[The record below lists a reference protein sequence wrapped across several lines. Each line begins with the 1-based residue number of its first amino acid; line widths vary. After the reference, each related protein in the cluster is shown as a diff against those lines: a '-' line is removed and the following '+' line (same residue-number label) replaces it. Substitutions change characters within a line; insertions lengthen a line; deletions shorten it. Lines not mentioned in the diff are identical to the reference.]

1 MSLMPPSS
9 LDWTNLDLSSLTIR
23 RMRDSDVAG
32 VMAIESVSFGR
43 HHWSEDSFYNEMK
56 NNLGRYYVLEGPK
69 SGQILGYCGFWLVFD
84 EVHITTVAV
93 MPECRGKS
101 LGEVMLLHILDKVM
115 GQSAHWVTLEVR
127 VTNTPAINLYYK
139 YGFQNSGLRPRY
151 YQDNG
156 EDALIMTTTDI
167 LTEDYRSLFTAN
179 KAALKDRLG
188 ALPQGVGA
196 A

>member
-1 MSLMPPSS
+1 MSLMQPSS
-9 LDWTNLDLSSLTIR
+9 IDWTNLDLSSLTIR
-23 RMRDSDVAG
+23 RMRETDVPG
-32 VMAIESVSFGR
+32 VMAIEAVSFGR

-69 SGQILGYCGFWLVFD
+69 RGQVLGYCGFWLVFD

-156 EDALIMTTTDI
+156 EDALIMTTSDI
-167 LTEDYRSLFTAN
+167 LTEDYRTLFKAN
-179 KAALKDRLG
+179 KAALTDRLG
-188 ALPQGVGA
+188 ALPQGVGVA
-196 A
+196 